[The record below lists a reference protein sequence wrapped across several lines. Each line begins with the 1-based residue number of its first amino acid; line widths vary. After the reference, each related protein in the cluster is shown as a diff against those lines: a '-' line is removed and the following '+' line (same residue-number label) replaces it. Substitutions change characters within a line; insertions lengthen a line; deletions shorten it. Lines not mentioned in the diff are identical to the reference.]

1 MRSDEVTLPGSRT
14 AYVLER
20 LRTDLRNGLI
30 NPGDQLRQVEI
41 ARRYGVS
48 ATPVREA
55 LRVLEADGMIDY
67 HAHRGATVRD
77 YTPQMATDLY
87 RMRAEMEAL
96 AVRVAMERMT
106 PEVLTQIRAADVELL
121 AATAS
126 QASPAELS
134 RLNKSLHFAIY
145 QATSPVMI
153 ECIEMLWSRFTPSV
167 TLWSVSG
174 FTTELRHDHEA
185 ILTAIEAGDAEAAS
199 RAMHEH
205 IMHACNLRATHA
217 GLRPA
222 GPADTAADAVS
233 PEAP

>member
-1 MRSDEVTLPGSRT
+1 MGSDDVAIPGSRT
-14 AYVLER
+14 SYVLER

-55 LRVLEADGMIDY
+55 LRVLEADGVLDY

-87 RMRAEMEAL
+87 RMRAQMESL
-96 AVRVAMERMT
+96 AVQVAMERMT
-106 PEVLTQIRAADVELL
+106 PEVLAGIRIANLELL
-121 AATAS
+121 AATDAGAS
-126 QASPAELS
+126 SAELS
-134 RLNKSLHFAIY
+134 RLNKTLHFAIY

-167 TLWSVSG
+167 TLWSVDG
-174 FTTELRHDHEA
+174 FTTQLRHDHEA
-185 ILTAIEAGDAEAAS
+185 ILEAIDAGDAERAS
-199 RAMHEH
+199 KAMHEH
-205 IMHACNLRATHA
+205 IMHACDLRATHA

-222 GPADTAADAVS
+222 GPAGNAADAAS
-233 PEAP
+233 PSAS

>member
-1 MRSDEVTLPGSRT
+1 MRSDDVAVPGSRT

-67 HAHRGATVRD
+67 TAHRGATVRD
-77 YTPQMATDLY
+77 YTPQMARDLY

-96 AVRVAMERMT
+96 AVTVAMERMT
-106 PEVLTQIRAADVELL
+106 PEILAGIHTANEELL
-121 AATAS
+121 AASAS
-126 QASPAELS
+126 ASSPAELS
-134 RLNKSLHFAIY
+134 RLNKALHFAIY

-167 TLWSVSG
+167 TLWSVGG

-185 ILTAIEAGDAEAAS
+185 ILTALESGDAEAAS
-199 RAMHEH
+199 RAMHAH
-205 IMHACNLRATHA
+205 IMHACHLRETHA

-222 GPADTAADAVS
+222 GPAGNAADAAS
-233 PEAP
+233 PEAS

>member
-1 MRSDEVTLPGSRT
+1 MRSDDVTLPGSRT

-77 YTPQMATDLY
+77 YTPQMASDLY

-96 AVRVAMERMT
+96 AVNVAMERMT
-106 PEVLTQIRAADVELL
+106 PEVLAGIRTANEELL

-126 QASPAELS
+126 DASPADLS
-134 RLNKSLHFAIY
+134 RLNKTLHFAIY

-185 ILTAIEAGDAEAAS
+185 ILTAIEAGDAAAAS
-199 RAMHEH
+199 AAMRDH
-205 IMHACNLRATHA
+205 IMHACHLRETHA

-222 GPADTAADAVS
+222 GPTDDAAT
-233 PEAP
+233 EAS

>member
-1 MRSDEVTLPGSRT
+1 MPSDDVAVPGSRT
-14 AYVLER
+14 TYVLER

-67 HAHRGATVRD
+67 HTHRGATVRD

-87 RMRAEMEAL
+87 RMRAELEAL
-96 AVRVAMERMT
+96 AVTVAMERMT
-106 PEVLTQIRAADVELL
+106 PEVLAGIRTANQELL
-121 AATAS
+121 SATES
-126 QASPAELS
+126 QASAADLS
-134 RLNKSLHFAIY
+134 RLNKALHFAIY

-153 ECIEMLWSRFTPSV
+153 ECIEMLWARFKPSV
-167 TLWSVSG
+167 TLWSVHN
-174 FTTELRHDHEA
+174 FTAELRHDHEEILAA
-185 ILTAIEAGDAEAAS
+185 IDAGDAERAS
-199 RAMHEH
+199 RAMREH

-217 GLRPA
+217 SLRPT
-222 GPADTAADAVS
+222 GPAGNADPAS
-233 PEAP
+233 PQLS

>member
-1 MRSDEVTLPGSRT
+1 MASDDVAIPGSRT

-20 LRTDLRNGLI
+20 LRADLRNGLI
-30 NPGDQLRQVEI
+30 NPGDQLRQVEL

-67 HAHRGATVRD
+67 HTHRGATVRD

-87 RMRAEMEAL
+87 RMRAEMESL
-96 AVRVAMERMT
+96 AVTVAMERMT
-106 PEVLTQIRAADVELL
+106 PEVLAGIRIANEELL
-121 AATAS
+121 AATDSAAS
-126 QASPAELS
+126 SAELS
-134 RLNKSLHFAIY
+134 RLNKALHFAIY

-185 ILTAIEAGDAEAAS
+185 ILSAIEDGDAERAS

-205 IMHACNLRATHA
+205 IMHACDLRATHA
-217 GLRPA
+217 ALRPA
-222 GPADTAADAVS
+222 GPVSDAAGDGS
-233 PEAP
+233 PQAP